1 MSISHPS
8 SQKFQRAFVPTTA
21 LAQSV
26 DFDSEMM
33 RVTLIDGREIG
44 VPLAWFPLL
53 RTASPQE
60 RMHYEIGGGGVSL
73 HWPELDED
81 LSVAGLMS
89 GADTQ
94 ST

>member
-33 RVTLIDGREIG
+33 RVTLIDGAILVFHSRGSLCCALRLPERIHYRSAG
-44 VPLAWFPLL
+44 WGELTLAG
-53 RTASPQE
+53 T
-60 RMHYEIGGGGVSL
+60 G
-73 HWPELDED
+73 
-81 LSVAGLMS
+81 
-89 GADTQ
+89 
-94 ST
+94 